1 MINPRVRVTL
11 YDGGQNVP
19 PIVHVTDTLKKNGL
33 NPVWDEKRGS
43 NFEVNDASTA
53 IVLFSLWDVD
63 ELNVEEDFIAA
74 AAIPISCMRQ
84 GYRSI
89 PLFDANH
96 MRCGS
101 HASTMLLARIDAK

>member
-1 MINPRVRVTL
+1 MGEDEEYQEEKLLKAVSPLTF
-11 YDGGQNVP
+11 
-19 PIVHVTDTLKKNGL
+19 HVVSLDA
-33 NPVWDEKRGS
+33 DEGK
-43 NFEVNDASTA
+43 
-53 IVLFSLWDVD
+53 
-63 ELNVEEDFIAA
+63 EDFIAA

-101 HASTMLLARIDAK
+101 HGSTMLLARIDARQWVLVDDSFKIVYNFNDVNHAL